1 MTQTTNF
8 NLNIV
13 EGTDNVNLLTQMNP
27 NTEAIDVQMKT
38 NEDHGIQEATE
49 LFTSTVH
56 AITRLKP
63 DAKVFRFT
71 AVSNY
76 TAGETFTVDGVQ
88 VTALLTSGEALTTG
102 SFIIGSEVICALRDT
117 LLTVF
122 VNAGTASIAK
132 NAEKLGGELPS
143 YYGTAE
149 DVATAVDNAGTALE
163 TANAVSG
170 AVGNVSALTTT
181 DKSSCV
187 AAINEVN
194 SNLTFPNGE
203 GFYPDEKDGV
213 KGYNTSPE
221 RGADTFVP
229 FSSLFSG
236 NYESGSVTPKTS
248 GAIQTITVEHIPKAI
263 LITSMT
269 SSNAVATILFPNIP
283 ELCYR
288 IAIKEANMTV
298 KDVGGTISI
307 TFESVSE
314 DKLTYKVT
322 PYTTN
327 TICWVSFY

>member
-149 DVATAVDNAGTALE
+149 DVNSAVSNAGTALE
-163 TANAVSG
+163 TANAVSR
-170 AVGNVSALTTT
+170 AVGNMSALTTT
-181 DKSSCV
+181 NKSSCV
-187 AAINEVN
+187 GAINEVN
-194 SNLTFPNGE
+194 SNLENLI
-203 GFYPDEKDGV
+203 KV
-213 KGYNTSPE
+213 K
-221 RGADTFVP
+221 
-229 FSSLFSG
+229 
-236 NYESGSVTPKTS
+236 
-248 GAIQTITVEHIPKAI
+248 TITKNSGGSGVIDTELPYK
-263 LITSMT
+263 S
-269 SSNAVATILFPNIP
+269 TIIICAYSTGNVCLTPS
-283 ELCYR
+283 
-288 IAIKEANMTV
+288 V
-298 KDVGGTISI
+298 DVGGTYTPS
-307 TFESVSE
+307 TNWGLKCSARESFDMLANINVNATIFYIE
-314 DKLTYKVT
+314 LPVT
-322 PYTTN
+322 N
-327 TICWVSFY
+327 

>member
-149 DVATAVDNAGTALE
+149 DVATAVDNAATALE
-163 TANAVSG
+163 TANAVS
-170 AVGNVSALTTT
+170 ASVGNLSALTTT
-181 DKSSCV
+181 NKSSCV
-187 AAINEVN
+187 SAINEVN
-194 SNLTFPNGE
+194 SNLDNVLE
-203 GFYPDEKDGV
+203 WK
-213 KGYNTSPE
+213 K
-221 RGADTFVP
+221 
-229 FSSLFSG
+229 
-236 NYESGSVTPKTS
+236 
-248 GAIQTITVEHIPKAI
+248 
-263 LITSMT
+263 
-269 SSNAVATILFPNIP
+269 VATVTNKTAITLPTEYNEIMVCSVATGSAY
-283 ELCYR
+283 LYSKVVNKDAIDNGGSSY
-288 IAIKEANMTV
+288 IADGFSDSYKTV
-298 KDVGGTISI
+298 WV
-307 TFESVSE
+307 V
-314 DKLTYKVT
+314 
-322 PYTTN
+322 TN
-327 TICWVSFY
+327 TTLVLYAYVHEGNDYTSKATTTVYYR

>member
-1 MTQTTNF
+1 MTQTTNYG
-8 NLNIV
+8 LNVV
-13 EGTDNVNLLTQMNP
+13 EGSDTVNLLTQMNP
-27 NTEAIDVQMKT
+27 NTEKIDAQMKT

-149 DVATAVDNAGTALE
+149 DVSSAVSNAGTAHE
-163 TANAVSG
+163 TATAVSG
-170 AVGNVSALTTT
+170 AVGNLSALTTV

-187 AAINEVN
+187 AAINSLN
-194 SNLTFPNGE
+194 SNLNVISE
-203 GFYPDEKDGV
+203 E
-213 KGYNTSPE
+213 
-221 RGADTFVP
+221 
-229 FSSLFSG
+229 
-236 NYESGSVTPKTS
+236 
-248 GAIQTITVEHIPKAI
+248 IQTLKSDDWKFLGSYNIGVAGSSFTLPSDWKEVAITLK
-263 LITSMT
+263 
-269 SSNAVATILFPNIP
+269 PND
-283 ELCYR
+283 
-288 IAIKEANMTV
+288 T
-298 KDVGGTISI
+298 VGGVALGTHLKCAIINSAITQARFGTYNYGIVYNISNDGN
-307 TFESVSE
+307 TF
-314 DKLTYKVT
+314 TYADYFSASMASSKIDV
-322 PYTTN
+322 Y
-327 TICWVSFY
+327 YK

>member
-1 MTQTTNF
+1 MTQTTNYG
-8 NLNIV
+8 LNVV
-13 EGTDNVNLLTQMNP
+13 EGSDTVNLLTQMNP
-27 NTEAIDVQMKT
+27 NTEKIDAQMKT

-63 DAKVFRFT
+63 GAKVFRFT

-149 DVATAVDNAGTALE
+149 NVATAVDNAGTALE

-170 AVGNVSALTTT
+170 AVGNLSALTTT

-187 AAINEVN
+187 GAINSLN
-194 SNLTFPNGE
+194 SNL
-203 GFYPDEKDGV
+203 EKLHYCIDSS
-213 KGYNTSPE
+213 NIIDDSTLNWDTTS
-221 RGADTFVP
+221 
-229 FSSLFSG
+229 
-236 NYESGSVTPKTS
+236 TS
-248 GAIQTITVEHIPKAI
+248 TITVKKYTATEDCVICGCATTHQNANLYIYVNDVEVLHDVCPLGTLNVPILPFIIKKGDTIQINSYMCKA
-263 LITSMT
+263 
-269 SSNAVATILFPNIP
+269 
-283 ELCYR
+283 
-288 IAIKEANMTV
+288 
-298 KDVGGTISI
+298 
-307 TFESVSE
+307 
-314 DKLTYKVT
+314 KV
-322 PYTTN
+322 
-327 TICWVSFY
+327 FGLK

>member
-49 LFTSTVH
+49 LFTSSVH

-71 AVSNY
+71 AVSKY

-149 DVATAVDNAGTALE
+149 DVAAAADNAGTALE

-170 AVGNVSALTTT
+170 SVGNLSALTTT

-187 AAINEVN
+187 GAINEVY
-194 SNLTFPNGE
+194 SNLNGFSFRTNE
-203 GFYPDEKDGV
+203 GNKEVSADGG
-213 KGYNTSPE
+213 KTWEN
-221 RGADTFVP
+221 
-229 FSSLFSG
+229 FSSGAELLWENSAP
-236 NYESGSVTPKTS
+236 SSVFDAK
-248 GAIQTITVEHIPKAI
+248 
-263 LITSMT
+263 
-269 SSNAVATILFPNIP
+269 
-283 ELCYR
+283 
-288 IAIKEANMTV
+288 
-298 KDVGGTISI
+298 TISI
-307 TFESVSE
+307 DFSKYSHIIVVHNGWNAGPEIKNIFQKGVS
-314 DKLTYKVT
+314 DNLYYVSGASRYTRALTISDNSIAFQQGYYNGTASGYACK
-322 PYTTN
+322 PISIYGFN
-327 TICWVSFY
+327 M